1 MKYHTTNGHYLT
13 PDMLAFRL
21 ELIQH
26 VGEVLRKS
34 LDERLGEFQDD
45 LILIPGHSERDKYR
59 NGDRIRSYVCVDVE
73 EAIRV
78 KIKEK
83 YQKRAIEFEKAEL
96 KELKEKLEEQ
106 QRNDLD

>member
-34 LDERLGEFQDD
+34 LDERLGESQDD
-45 LILIPGHSERDKYR
+45 LILIPGHSEKDKYR
-59 NGDRIRSYVCVDVE
+59 NGDQIRSYVCTDVE

-78 KIKEK
+78 KLKEK
-83 YQKRAIEFEKAEL
+83 YDKRAIEVRKAEL
-96 KELKEKLEEQ
+96 KKLEAQLKEQ
-106 QRNDLD
+106 Q